1 MNHEFKVG
9 DQFDLVESL
18 GIAYSHDQ
26 TIAPKGYQFVGKR
39 TASLI
44 DSLIKLGESGHQGMS
59 FWAGKPFNGQVT
71 ETKPIGRFT
80 ITSLKNQHN

>member
-26 TIAPKGYQFVGKR
+26 SIAPKGKQFIAKRDGHIVVSVVAMGKHCHE
-39 TASLI
+39 TLAFWMSDAS
-44 DSLIKLGESGHQGMS
+44 KYMT
-59 FWAGKPFNGQVT
+59 NQV
-71 ETKPIGRFT
+71 KPIGSFT
-80 ITSLKNQHN
+80 ITSLKNKHN